1 MELKGKT
8 KVGELV
14 ILLSKP
20 DSYSIKVVNEESD
33 NGKKKNEKSK
43 KEKES
48 IGNYENDFPKGS
60 VEMQEVKKL
69 SDKETSVKLKF
80 AGERLTFSFVTE
92 TPYEKVVE
100 ILNEQQKKGIYII
113 VKQMIVRFSIF
124 SVVVILVALLTKS
137 EAVTLYVIGLTS
149 GLMIGYAYGSRNN

>member
-8 KVGELV
+8 KNGERVTL
-14 ILLSKP
+14 LLSKV
-20 DSYSIKVVNEESD
+20 SYTIGVVASEENE

-48 IGNYENDFPKGS
+48 ISNYKNDFPKGS
-60 VEMQEVKKL
+60 VEMQGVKKL

-92 TPYEKVVE
+92 TPYENVVE
-100 ILNEQQKKGIYII
+100 ILNE
-113 VKQMIVRFSIF
+113 
-124 SVVVILVALLTKS
+124 
-137 EAVTLYVIGLTS
+137 E
-149 GLMIGYAYGSRNN
+149 

>member
-60 VEMQEVKKL
+60 VEMQGVKKL

-100 ILNEQQKKGIYII
+100 ILNE
-113 VKQMIVRFSIF
+113 
-124 SVVVILVALLTKS
+124 
-137 EAVTLYVIGLTS
+137 
-149 GLMIGYAYGSRNN
+149 